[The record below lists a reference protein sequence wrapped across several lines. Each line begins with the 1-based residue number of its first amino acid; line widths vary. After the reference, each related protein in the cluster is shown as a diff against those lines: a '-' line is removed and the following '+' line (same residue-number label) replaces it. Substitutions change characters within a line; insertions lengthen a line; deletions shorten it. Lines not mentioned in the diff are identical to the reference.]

1 MKVYLND
8 DKTHVDPQP
17 HNDILWGLKAHCD
30 MLWCHGRAYKD
41 WGLNSKLTKIM
52 GTIWQLSNWWVL
64 EHNMLGLPGISGSE
78 AILKIRLEF

>member
-8 DKTHVDPQP
+8 DKTHVDPRP
-17 HNDILWGLKAHCD
+17 HSDILWGLKAHCD
-30 MLWCHGRAYKD
+30 MLWGHVRAYKD

-64 EHNMLGLPGISGSE
+64 EHNRLGYRALVDPKRF
-78 AILKIRLEF
+78 LKLG